1 MAGFFVPALICNLPL
16 TTINAP
22 HPTLHALRLMTIFT
36 FNFLPYAAMRR
47 IYILAFTFVLLSCEK
62 AITFTPDTKE
72 PKLVVEGI
80 VENGRNPTVYLT
92 RSLDFFSQISTD
104 KLTQSFVRNA
114 VVTISDS
121 VNTETLKEY
130 KVTVSGDT
138 AIYYYSVD
146 TTGGRTGMLGALGG
160 TYRLTIQ
167 ADGKE
172 YTSTTTIP
180 YLTKTLDSLY
190 FLTPT
195 KPDLQNKVILYGRFN
210 DPPGFG
216 NYIRYFTNVNG
227 GLYLPGLNSVYDD
240 QVVDGKKYNVQ
251 IEKGVDRNQEIDFE
265 NYAYFDRGDIISIK
279 FCNIDKATYDFWRT
293 MEYSYASIGNPFS
306 SPTKVKGNI
315 SNGALGYFGGYAVQ
329 YASII
334 IPE

>member
-1 MAGFFVPALICNLPL
+1 LLI
-16 TTINAP
+16 
-22 HPTLHALRLMTIFT
+22 TLFA
-36 FNFLPYAAMRR
+36 
-47 IYILAFTFVLLSCEK
+47 CEK
-62 AITFTPDTKE
+62 PISFTPESQE

-80 VENGRNPTVYLT
+80 IENGQHPTVYLT
-92 RSLDFFSQISTD
+92 RSLDFFSKISAEQ
-104 KLTQSFVRNA
+104 LAGSFVRNA
-114 VVTISDS
+114 EVTISDGTT
-121 VNTETLKEY
+121 TETLKQYE
-130 KVTVSGDT
+130 VPVSGDT
-138 AIYYYSVD
+138 LVYFYASDTAAGASTITGEMGSTYY
-146 TTGGRTGMLGALGG
+146 
-160 TYRLTIQ
+160 LTVKT
-167 ADGKE
+167 DGKE

-190 FLTPT
+190 YLNARVAG
-195 KPDLQNKVILYGRFN
+195 DSNKIILYGRFN

-227 GLYLPGLNSVYDD
+227 GIYLPGLNSVYDD

-251 IEKGVDRNQEIDFE
+251 IERGVDRNIDIDFE
-265 NYAYFDRGDIISIK
+265 TYSYFDKGDIVSIK

-306 SPTKVKGNI
+306 SPTKVIGNI